1 MAKLYFSIQD
11 LLGVNPP
18 VRAFKAFNPEDHTY
32 KTVIPAANP
41 KDNPRPARCSVA
53 DKVEDYQKHN
63 LIFEITNDA
72 KVGEDVSAADQESVA
87 DILADM
93 LDARK

>member
-11 LLGVNPP
+11 LLGLNPP
-18 VRAFKAFNPEDHTY
+18 VRAFKTFNPGDHTC

-41 KDNPRPARCSVA
+41 KDSPIPARCSVA
-53 DKVEDYQKHN
+53 DKVEDYQKHD

-72 KVGEDVSAADQESVA
+72 KVDEDASATDQKRVT
-87 DILADM
+87 DM
-93 LDARK
+93 LGARE